1 MKQTWDKGVFENGRS
16 KFPGN
21 GARTTSEHLQSST
34 GDKPDKSLPPLG
46 GALGGVGQNLLLS
59 PASLQLA
66 QLQAQ
71 LTLHRLKLAQ
81 STNTAAAASVLN
93 QVLSNV
99 AMSQPLFNQ
108 LRGSGMPQAHGGAF
122 PPPPIS
128 FPPPNSALG
137 TLVGS
142 GFNPN
147 PTGIRPTTY
156 GGGSNQ
162 NVSQHNEY
170 GKKTGTYLTDTDR
183 RLQFGFL
190 GGASVVTSKA
200 CDAGQ
205 YGGPQPRNN
214 VQSNFQRDFYTSESQ
229 VKPTGYLGGVSD
241 QNLGPLSSSAPQEQ
255 WKGPVNMGKMDMG
268 TGAGSGAWVPTGPG
282 FMGQRAELY
291 NPEEPTADPKF
302 NSACGPGV
310 GPSMGQQGGFQQQPQ
325 LHQGEEGVRM
335 SLQPHQL
342 NDFHGTTPSHLP
354 HQCTICEKKV
364 YNLKD
369 WDQHVKGK
377 LHLQNCSLY
386 TESPMVGGVHFP
398 VSSEGCLNMALSNTM
413 AYSSAPG
420 QDVSTGSASYLPATA
435 IKSFPLTG
443 VGFNSHQSEAKFLQR
458 KPCPGRVVHICNLPE
473 GSCTENDV
481 INLGI
486 PFGKVTNYIL
496 MRSTHQAFLEMAYVE
511 AAQAMVQYYQ
521 LQPAT
526 INEQKLLIRMS
537 KRYKELQLKKP
548 GKDVLSIIQDINSQR
563 GRDEMQEI
571 DRYLPE
577 RARSRSPVSRSQSPR
592 SHSPSFTSCS
602 SAHSPPGPPGRPDW
616 SNGMGPRRSS
626 WDWSSHLRGNDDPR
640 DRDIWGNGEEDRP
653 NGWLSERRKPYL
665 KSGDRNS
672 PRMGP
677 GDERGRD
684 WYPRGSPQGSSFSSS
699 YHSIDDFY
707 KKDSLYK
714 SDKQSRSQHHRHEG
728 KSKRREG
735 GDHRPRHSESDV
747 IDDTSSN
754 RMAEDR
760 GRSKRSSRRQ
770 EKEER
775 ESENQK
781 EENPAKER
789 SSSPHNIKPSEP
801 KMCERNG
808 AIEGLDSGDDG
819 EEESWYPKSME
830 ELVTVDEVGG
840 EEDSIVEPDL
850 PELQEEDQN
859 VEAGTQAV
867 VSPNPSEK
875 NTPKQ
880 SEESSLVP
888 LTLPALDID
897 LEESSSGPLPSPKEM
912 SPATSLQEQPIS
924 QLIQF
929 PSQEFKTALEQSCTS
944 TVMEPD
950 INPTTPAGR
959 PNHDIPCENGKLTDT
974 QLSNDE
980 RKVIEMDDKNPCL
993 KPDGEKKDIPDTSP
1007 APSSQMIDVSAI
1019 SPSHEQE
1026 KAISEHSIP
1035 LGVEFIVPRTGF
1047 YCNLCGLF
1055 YTNEQIAKTSHCRS
1069 TIHYR
1074 NLQKYLS
1081 QLSEESVLNFHT
1093 GSANTE

>member
-1 MKQTWDKGVFENGRS
+1 MKQTWDKGVFENGQS
-16 KFPGN
+16 KIPGN
-21 GARTTSEHLQSST
+21 AAKTSVEHLQSASA
-34 GDKPDKSLPPLG
+34 DKPHNKSTPLG

-81 STNTAAAASVLN
+81 TTNTAAAATVLN

-108 LRGSGMPQAHGGAF
+108 LRGSSMAQAHSGTF
-122 PPPPIS
+122 PPPPIA

-142 GFNPN
+142 GFTPN
-147 PTGIRPTTY
+147 HTGIRPCTY
-156 GGGSNQ
+156 GGESNQ
-162 NVSQHNEY
+162 KASQHNEY
-170 GKKTGTYLTDTDR
+170 GQKTGTYLTDTDR
-183 RLQFGFL
+183 RLQFGYV
-190 GGASVVTSKA
+190 GGSSVVTSKA
-200 CDAGQ
+200 CDGGQ
-205 YGGPQPRNN
+205 YGGASTQPRNN
-214 VQSNFQRDFYTSESQ
+214 IQSNFQRDFYSSETPQS
-229 VKPTGYLGGVSD
+229 GFIGGGND
-241 QNLGPLSSSAPQEQ
+241 QNLTGLSSSAPKEQ
-255 WKGPVNMGKMDMG
+255 WKGPVNLGKAEM
-268 TGAGSGAWVPTGPG
+268 GSGAWVPTGMG
-282 FMGQRAELY
+282 FVGQRPELY

-302 NSACGPGV
+302 NSTCGPGV
-310 GPSMGQQGGFQQQPQ
+310 GPPIGQQGGFQQQPQ
-325 LHQGEEGVRM
+325 LHQGENGVTL

-342 NDFHGTTPSHLP
+342 NDYHGTTPSHLP

-386 TESPMVGGVHFP
+386 TESQTVGGVHFP

-413 AYSSAPG
+413 VYSSAAG
-420 QDVSTGSASYLPATA
+420 QDVSTGTASYLPATA
-435 IKSFPLTG
+435 MKSFPVSG
-443 VGFNSHQSEAKFLQR
+443 AGFNSNQSGAKFLQR
-458 KPCPGRVVHICNLPE
+458 KTCPGRVVHICNLPE

-481 INLGI
+481 INLGL

-496 MRSTHQAFLEMAYVE
+496 MRSTHQAFLEMAYME
-511 AAQAMVQYYQ
+511 AAQAMAQYYQ

-526 INEQKLLIRMS
+526 INGQKLLIRMS

-548 GKDVLSIIQDINSQR
+548 GKDVQSIIQDINSQR
-563 GRDEMQEI
+563 ERDEMQES

-577 RARSRSPVSRSQSPR
+577 RARSRSPLSRSLSPR

-602 SAHSPPGPPGRPDW
+602 SAHSPPGPPGR
-616 SNGMGPRRSS
+616 NGMGPRRAS
-626 WDWSSHLRGNDDPR
+626 WDWTSHSRGDDDPR
-640 DRDIWGNGEEDRP
+640 ERDEWRNDEEERA
-653 NGWLSERRKPYL
+653 NGWLSERRKPYP
-665 KSGDRNS
+665 KPGDRIS

-684 WYPRGSPQGSSFSSS
+684 WYPRGSPQGSSFSS
-699 YHSIDDFY
+699 YHSIEEFY

-714 SDKQSRSQHHRHEG
+714 SDKLTRSQHQRHEG

-747 IDDTSSN
+747 TDDS

-789 SSSPHNIKPSEP
+789 SGSPHDIKPLESN
-801 KMCERNG
+801 KCDKNS
-808 AIEGLDSGDDG
+808 EGLDSGDDEEG
-819 EEESWYPKSME
+819 ECWYPKSME
-830 ELVTVDEVGG
+830 ELLTVDEVGG
-840 EEDSIVEPDL
+840 EDDSIVEPDL
-850 PELQEEDQN
+850 PDLQEEDLA
-859 VEAGTQAV
+859 VETKEQPAV
-867 VSPNPSEK
+867 NPKLSEE
-875 NTPKQ
+875 TSKQ
-880 SEESSLVP
+880 SEEPTVDPPTPPP
-888 LTLPALDID
+888 LD
-897 LEESSSGPLPSPKEM
+897 LAPEESSSGAQPSPKEM
-912 SPATSLQEQPIS
+912 SPTISLQDQSTS
-924 QLIQF
+924 QINQF
-929 PSQEFKTALEQSCTS
+929 PTQDFKIALEQTCTS
-944 TVMEPD
+944 TDMETQ
-950 INPTTPAGR
+950 ISTSTPAGA
-959 PNHDIPCENGKLTDT
+959 PNHDSSCESG
-974 QLSNDE
+974 NDE
-980 RKVIEMDDKNPCL
+980 NKIIEMDNKEPRL
-993 KPDGEKKDIPDTSP
+993 KQDSEKKDIPDSSP
-1007 APSSQMIDVSAI
+1007 APSQMTDVSIA
-1019 SPSHEQE
+1019 SPSQERDE

-1055 YTNEQIAKTSHCRS
+1055 YTSEQTAKMSHCRS

-1081 QLSEESVLNFHT
+1081 QLAEESLLNFNT
-1093 GSANTE
+1093 GSPNAE